1 MDKRMTWLITGCST
15 GIGRGI
21 ARAALEAGENVVACA
36 RRPETL
42 AGLDEGVP
50 GTLFAQRLDVRSED
64 ETVVAVESAQ
74 DRFGSVDVLVNNA
87 GYGYR
92 AAVEESDPAQVR
104 QLFDTNFYGPVRLM
118 NLVLPDMR
126 ARHAGTIV
134 NVSSIGGVRAAVGNA
149 FYSASKAALEMVSD
163 GLRKE
168 LDGLGVRV
176 LIVEPGAFRTNF
188 YDSLEGSTR
197 RIADYDPTVSAMRVG
212 AGVAQPHD
220 QPGDPMAAGHVIVDV
235 VRGERELPV
244 RLPLGRG
251 AVTVLRDEYRTR
263 LDELAAWEETSA
275 SVDFGAEGHQTAQGL

>member
-1 MDKRMTWLITGCST
+1 MGERMTWLITGCST

-36 RRPETL
+36 RHPEAL
-42 AGLDEGVP
+42 VGLDDDVP
-50 GTLFAQRLDVRSED
+50 GALLAQRLDVTSED
-64 ETVVAVESAQ
+64 EATAAVESARA
-74 DRFGSVDVLVNNA
+74 RFGPIDVLVNNA

-92 AAVEESDPAQVR
+92 AAVEESAPAQVER
-104 QLFDTNFYGPVRLM
+104 LFETNLYGPVRLM
-118 NLVLPDMR
+118 DLVLPEMR
-126 ARHAGTIV
+126 SRHAGTIV

-176 LIVEPGAFRTNF
+176 LIVEPGAFRTSF
-188 YDSLEGSTR
+188 YDSLEGSSR
-197 RIADYDPTVSAMRVG
+197 RIADYDATIAAMRVG
-212 AGVAQPHD
+212 EGIEQPHD

-251 AVTVLRDEYRTR
+251 ATQVLRYEYRAR
-263 LDELAAWEETSA
+263 LDELASWKDVSA
-275 SVDFGAEGHQTAQGL
+275 SADFGDEGGMEDAAR